1 MSLGD
6 RKVNRLRHCLRHPDD
21 HFVRNKLWLAACRWQ
36 LLGSR
41 RRRRRLGRRQRP
53 ARNPRERDRS
63 ARRAPAGKDASAQL
77 LPTSLAKAAAVV
89 NTSCD
94 ADDVDGRGSP
104 PYSARERE
112 RLCIVG
118 LAIVVL
124 AIVVLAI
131 VVFAAVGR
139 AIVGVGRRAVIARA
153 PDLTWRVMVVLMI
166 VRMLIGLFA
175 GSMQA
180 CSL

>member
-1 MSLGD
+1 
-6 RKVNRLRHCLRHPDD
+6 
-21 HFVRNKLWLAACRWQ
+21 
-36 LLGSR
+36 
-41 RRRRRLGRRQRP
+41 
-53 ARNPRERDRS
+53 
-63 ARRAPAGKDASAQL
+63 

-180 CSL
+180 CSLCLESPQALSAPLSDERKVARHVHTSQRAYRQRFGAFVSAGRQQERDNDQRRRNAD